1 MNDLKVARFLLSYG
15 AAEAATGGN
24 GREVRLL
31 LHAAIFLHLNLQQA
45 AIFTGDCLAFCDLLN
60 WLVAIMFSTA
70 VDCCNDCISVV
81 QRILLT
87 LMLLLLLL
95 MVVKLLEKMRRLR
108 WQRRR
113 RRATVLPVDRRLRR
127 QRRH

>member
-45 AIFTGDCLAFCDLLN
+45 AIFTGDCLALCDLLN
-60 WLVAIMFSTA
+60 WLVAIMFNTA

-87 LMLLLLLL
+87 LMLLLLL